1 MAALLE
7 GAREEIG
14 VLVYAALF
22 LAEDARG
29 AQVLAEQARA
39 AVRVRL
45 LVGDPD
51 SPAVA
56 RRGEEEGIGAVAIGA
71 KIRNVLA
78 LFRPLLE
85 AGAEIRLHGTVLYNS
100 MYRADDDLLVN
111 PTSSGTSR
119 PAPRAAPAPHLWRRH
134 GRHLPRQ
141 LRAHLGRRRAVDR
154 GLTVGR
160 KIDYHDDPAAP
171 EPNSLVP
178 AVSVVVARDDGAIL
192 LIRRTDN
199 GTWAL
204 PGGAIEMSESVRAA
218 GIRETLEETGID
230 CEITGLA
237 GVYSDP
243 GHVIHY
249 TSNDEVRRE
258 FSIVLTARPVAGQP
272 TPSAES
278 SEVRWVSP
286 DDLGEYTMD
295 RSMRKRVDDY
305 VRPARRTGRRLA
317 LAFHGG
323 SVAERRAGMEKCS

>member
-1 MAALLE
+1 
-7 GAREEIG
+7 
-14 VLVYAALF
+14 
-22 LAEDARG
+22 
-29 AQVLAEQARA
+29 
-39 AVRVRL
+39 
-45 LVGDPD
+45 
-51 SPAVA
+51 
-56 RRGEEEGIGAVAIGA
+56 
-71 KIRNVLA
+71 
-78 LFRPLLE
+78 
-85 AGAEIRLHGTVLYNS
+85 
-100 MYRADDDLLVN
+100 
-111 PTSSGTSR
+111 
-119 PAPRAAPAPHLWRRH
+119 
-134 GRHLPRQ
+134 
-141 LRAHLGRRRAVDR
+141 VDR

-171 EPNSLVP
+171 EPNSMVP

-204 PGGAIEMSESVRAA
+204 PGGAIEMSESVRST
-218 GIRETLEETGID
+218 GVRETLEETGID

-286 DDLGEYTMD
+286 RDLDGYTMD
-295 RSMRKRVDDY
+295 RSMQKRVEDY
-305 VRPARRTGRRLA
+305 VRQPGAPVIA
-317 LAFHGG
+317 
-323 SVAERRAGMEKCS
+323 